1 MESVVEIIQSVVLI
15 FIDVVGLAM
24 LVRAILSILGSE
36 ESMLGQICY
45 AISEP
50 LVFPVRVVMSR
61 IPGIMELGID
71 FSFMA
76 TYLVLVIV
84 ETVLLSVV

>member
-1 MESVVEIIQSVVLI
+1 MESVIEIIQVAVLL
-15 FIDVVGLAM
+15 FIKVVGFAM
-24 LVRAILSILGSE
+24 LIRAILSFLASE

-50 LVFPVRVVMSR
+50 IVFPVRVVMSR
-61 IPGIMELGID
+61 IPRIMELGID

-76 TYLVLVIV
+76 TYLILVII

>member
-1 MESVVEIIQSVVLI
+1 MLFIEVLG
-15 FIDVVGLAM
+15 FAM
-24 LVRAILSILGSE
+24 LIRAIMSLFASE
-36 ESMLGQICY
+36 ESMLVQICY

-50 LVFPVRVVMSR
+50 VVFPVRVLMSR

-76 TYLVLVIV
+76 TYLILLIIK
-84 ETVLLSVV
+84 TVLLSVA

>member
-36 ESMLGQICY
+36 ESVLGQICY

-50 LVFPVRVVMSR
+50 LVFPVRAVMSR

-76 TYLVLVIV
+76 TYLVLVII

>member
-24 LVRAILSILGSE
+24 LVRAILSFLGSE
-36 ESMLGQICY
+36 ESALGQICY

-50 LVFPVRVVMSR
+50 LVFPVRAVMSR

-76 TYLVLVIV
+76 TYLVLVIID
-84 ETVLLSVV
+84 TVLLSVV